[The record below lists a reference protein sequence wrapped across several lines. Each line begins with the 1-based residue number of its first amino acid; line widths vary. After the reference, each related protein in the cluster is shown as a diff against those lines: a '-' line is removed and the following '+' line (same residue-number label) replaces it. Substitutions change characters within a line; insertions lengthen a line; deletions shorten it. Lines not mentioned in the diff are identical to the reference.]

1 MARRTIEATLVA
13 VCLLACLASAG
24 ARAQSKS
31 RGEDAEYHAAI
42 TRALEEYNLGHWTE
56 AKVFFR
62 EAHARKP
69 SARTLRGI
77 GLACYESRNYVEA
90 IDYLGQALASSVQ
103 PLTAEM
109 RSAAQKLIDQS
120 RQFVMRAEIQLRPA
134 SAELFVDGKPV
145 QLGADGSM
153 LLDPGE
159 HELSAVAPGYETAQ
173 RRVNTEGGSARQLHI
188 VLKPQGARKQPVA
201 APGGEVQSDLA
212 LSDSGATQAPT
223 DADSV
228 LPWLAIGGSVAVAAT
243 GGVLLGLGL
252 SDKAAVEGTR
262 DGASWQSKKGAND
275 RSVPLQM
282 AGGIALGAGIA
293 GLAASL
299 AWQLWPAE
307 ERAVSVR
314 LGPQGATVRTS
325 F

>member
-1 MARRTIEATLVA
+1 MGRKTVEATLFA
-13 VCLLACLASAG
+13 VCLLFGPAG
-24 ARAQSKS
+24 ASAQSK
-31 RGEDAEYHAAI
+31 RADAEYHEAI
-42 TRALEEYNLGHWTE
+42 TRALDEYNLGHWTE

-90 IDYLGQALASSVQ
+90 IDYLGQALANSVQ
-103 PLTAEM
+103 PLTPEM
-109 RSAAQKLIDQS
+109 RNAALKLIEQS
-120 RQFVMRAEIQLRPA
+120 RQFVMRAEIELVPE

-145 QLGADGSM
+145 QLAADGSM

-159 HELSAVAPGYETAQ
+159 HEISAIAPGYETAQ
-173 RRVNTEGGSARQLHI
+173 RRVNTEGGSARQLHF
-188 VLKPQGARKQPVA
+188 VLKPRGARQQPLA
-201 APGGEVQSDLA
+201 APRSEVRSELA
-212 LSDSGATQAPT
+212 LNRVDSAASDSE
-223 DADSV
+223 SV

-262 DGASWQSKKGAND
+262 DGASWESKKGAND

-282 AGGIALGAGIA
+282 AGGVALGVGLA

-299 AWQLWPAE
+299 AWQLWPSD
-307 ERAVSVR
+307 ERAVSLQVV
-314 LGPQGATVRTS
+314 PGAATLRTR

>member
-1 MARRTIEATLVA
+1 MARRTVEATVVA
-13 VCLLACLASAG
+13 VCLVFGAASAS
-24 ARAQSKS
+24 AQQSKS
-31 RGEDAEYHAAI
+31 RADEAAYHDAI
-42 TRALEEYNLGHWTE
+42 TRALDEYNLGHWTE

-90 IDYLGQALASSVQ
+90 IDFLGQALASSVQ
-103 PLTAEM
+103 PLTPDM
-109 RSAAQKLIDQS
+109 RSAAQKLIEQS
-120 RQFVMRAEIQLRPA
+120 RQFVMRAEIELVPET
-134 SAELFVDGKPV
+134 AELFVDGKPV
-145 QLGADGSM
+145 QLAADGST

-159 HELSAVAPGYETAQ
+159 HEISVVAPGYETAQ
-173 RRVNTEGGSARQLHI
+173 RRVNTEGGSARQLHF
-188 VLKPQGARKQPVA
+188 VLKPQGAHKQPIA
-201 APGGEVQSDLA
+201 APRSVRSELA
-212 LSDSGATQAPT
+212 LNDAGSASTPSDSE
-223 DADSV
+223 SV

-262 DGASWQSKKGAND
+262 DGASWESKKGANE
-275 RSVPLQM
+275 RSVPLQT
-282 AGGIALGAGIA
+282 AGGVALGVGLA

-299 AWQLWPAE
+299 AWQLWPSD
-307 ERAVSVR
+307 ERALSVQ
-314 LGPQGATVRTS
+314 LAPGAATLRTR

>member
-1 MARRTIEATLVA
+1 MTRRTVEATLVA
-13 VCLLACLASAG
+13 VCLLAGAASAS
-24 ARAQSKS
+24 AQSKS
-31 RGEDAEYHAAI
+31 RSEEAEYHEAI

-56 AKVFFR
+56 ARVFFR

-90 IDYLGQALASSVQ
+90 IDYLGQALANSVQ
-103 PLTAEM
+103 PLTPDM

-120 RQFVMRAEIQLRPA
+120 RQFVMRAEIELRPA

-145 QLGADGSM
+145 RLGADGST

-159 HELSAVAPGYETAQ
+159 HELSVVAPGYETSQ
-173 RRVNTEGGSARQLHI
+173 RRENTEGGSARQLHF
-188 VLKPQGARKQPVA
+188 VLKPQGAGKQPAA
-201 APGGEVQSDLA
+201 APRGEVRSELA
-212 LSDSGATQAPT
+212 LSGASATQPQS
-223 DADSV
+223 DSDSV

-262 DGASWQSKKGAND
+262 DGATWESKKGAND

-299 AWQLWPAE
+299 AWQLWPSE
-307 ERAVSVR
+307 ERTVSMQI
-314 LGPQGATVRTS
+314 GPGAATLRTQ